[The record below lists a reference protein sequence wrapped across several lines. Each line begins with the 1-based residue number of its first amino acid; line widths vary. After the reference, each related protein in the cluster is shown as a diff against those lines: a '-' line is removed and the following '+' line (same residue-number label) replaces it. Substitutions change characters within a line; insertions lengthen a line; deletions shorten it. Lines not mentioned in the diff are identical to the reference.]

1 MTNDDVDG
9 FVLHDKPVLDWNQNQ
24 VGTVDEVTRDPA
36 TEAAEELVVSLTSEA
51 RSEMAEAE
59 EQLEI
64 PLSYVFGIRR
74 DSVTLDRSLDEI
86 SRMEKETEAP
96 EVQKLLKP

>member
-1 MTNDDVDG
+1 MTNDEVQG
-9 FVLHDKPVLDWNQNQ
+9 FVLHDKPVLDWNQNP
-24 VGTVDEVTRDPA
+24 VGTVEEVTRDPA
-36 TEAAEELVVSLTSEA
+36 TEAAEDLIVSLSSEA
-51 RSEMAEAE
+51 KDEMAESD

-86 SRMEKETEAP
+86 SRMEKESEATQ
-96 EVQKLLKP
+96 VQKLLKP

>member
-1 MTNDDVDG
+1 MTKDDVDG
-9 FVLHDKPVLDWNQNQ
+9 FVLHDKPVLDWNQNP
-24 VGTVDEVTRDPA
+24 VGTVEEVTRDPA
-36 TEAAEELVVSLTSEA
+36 TEAAEDIIVSLSEDA
-51 RSEMAEAE
+51 RSEMAESE

-86 SRMEKETEAP
+86 GRMEKETEEP
-96 EVQKLLKP
+96 EVHKLLKP